1 MDEDDTT
8 NVLET
13 VVEVY
18 TNFNAAFKAMGLD
31 KDEKFSGQI
40 AAVLNDKGTAEYVV
54 MNCMPDTEVEIDDG
68 SNPSS
73 KNVTINVGTKTGT
86 GRAVV
91 EINGKEYT
99 ITESSADTAIKVSTE
114 NSVTVKVTG
123 VGADYDPDK
132 TTVSVNGKGA
142 AMKDKNGAYRL
153 IDLAEGD
160 VVVIT
165 PVKITPIA

>member
-1 MDEDDTT
+1 MVQDVYSADGKTY
-8 NVLET
+8 LET
-13 VVEVY
+13 EVEVY
-18 TNFNAAFKAMGLD
+18 TNFNAAFKALAQENTF
-31 KDEKFSGQI
+31 KGQI
-40 AAVLNDKGTAEYVV
+40 GAVLNDKGTAEYVV
-54 MNCMPDTEVEIDDG
+54 LNSAIKDGVETDDG

-73 KNVTINVGTKTGT
+73 KNVTINVGSKNGT
-86 GRAVV
+86 GKAVV

-123 VGADYDPDK
+123 VGATYDHDK
-132 TTVSVNGKGA
+132 TTVTVNGKGT
-142 AMKDKNGAYRL
+142 AMKDKDGAYRL

-165 PVKITPIA
+165 PTT